1 MRRKNICLAWL
12 AFHLFFIAAI
22 CVWQL
27 AWLIANGLTIIP
39 FSSSGIASPAEKA
52 RWTTAK
58 QARSNPAKE
67 LLVGYLHCAG
77 IEGAYGFFAPNVPE
91 NYKLA
96 FEFHNRDGSVEDDL
110 PSVDSGA
117 AELRL
122 GGLLDAIGRSDSD
135 KYRRILIRMLTSA
148 AWENHPEA
156 VSVHAVFG
164 KLKLPSL
171 LEFERGIAPS
181 YEFIAAYD
189 FERSADSNPN

>member
-39 FSSSGIASPAEKA
+39 FSSSRIASPAEKA
-52 RWTTAK
+52 RSTTAK
-58 QARSNPAKE
+58 RAWSNPAKE

-96 FEFHNRDGSVEDDL
+96 FEFHNRDGSAEYDL
-110 PSVDSGA
+110 PSVDSRA

-122 GGLLDAIGRSDSD
+122 GSLLDEIGRSRSAQ
-135 KYRRILIRMLTSA
+135 YRRVLIRMLTSA
-148 AWENHPEA
+148 AWDDHPEA

-164 KLKLPSL
+164 KLKLPDL
-171 LEFERGIAPS
+171 NQFEYGIAPE

-189 FERSADSNPN
+189 FERTANFKSN

>member
-1 MRRKNICLAWL
+1 MRRKNLCLAWL
-12 AFHLFFIAAI
+12 ALHLFFIAAI
-22 CVWQL
+22 SVRQVS
-27 AWLIANGLTIIP
+27 WLIANGLTIIP
-39 FSSSGIASPAEKA
+39 VSQDRIASPTEEP
-52 RWTTAK
+52 TSTIAK
-58 QARSNPAKE
+58 PARSNPAKQ

-96 FEFHNRDGSVEDDL
+96 FEFHNHDASIEYDL
-110 PSVDSGA
+110 PSVYSRA

-122 GGLLDAIGRSDSD
+122 GSLLDAIGRSDSER
-135 KYRRILIRMLTSA
+135 YRRILIRMLTAA

-164 KLKLPSL
+164 ELKLPGPMQ
-171 LEFERGIAPS
+171 FERGVTPS

-189 FERSADSNPN
+189 FERSADSKPK

>member
-1 MRRKNICLAWL
+1 MRRKNLCLAWL
-12 AFHLFFIAAI
+12 ALHLFFIAAI
-22 CVWQL
+22 SVRQL
-27 AWLIANGLTIIP
+27 SWLIANGLTIIP
-39 FSSSGIASPAEKA
+39 FSRVASESPNEKA
-52 RWTTAK
+52 SSTTAK
-58 QARSNPAKE
+58 PASSNPAKQ

-96 FEFHNRDGSVEDDL
+96 FEFHNQDASSEYDL
-110 PSVDSGA
+110 PSVDSRA

-122 GGLLDAIGRSDSD
+122 GSLLDVIGRSDSER
-135 KYRRILIRMLTSA
+135 YRRILIRMLTSA

-164 KLKLPSL
+164 KLKLPGPMQ
-171 LEFERGIAPS
+171 FERGVTPS

-189 FERSADSNPN
+189 FERSADSKSK

>member
-12 AFHLFFIAAI
+12 ALHLFLITA
-22 CVWQL
+22 VSVRQL
-27 AWLIANGLTIIP
+27 SWLIANGLTIIP
-39 FSSSGIASPAEKA
+39 FSQAGIESPGKKA
-52 RWTTAK
+52 GSTTTK
-58 QARSNPAKE
+58 RARANP
-67 LLVGYLHCAG
+67 AG

-96 FEFHNRDGSVEDDL
+96 FEFHNRDTSVEYDL
-110 PSVDSGA
+110 PSVDSRA

-122 GGLLDAIGRSDSD
+122 GSLLDAIGRSDSEQ
-135 KYRRILIRMLTSA
+135 YRRILIRMLTSA

-164 KLKLPSL
+164 KLKLPDPFQ
-171 LEFERGIAPS
+171 FERGVTPS

-189 FERSADSNPN
+189 FERSANSKSK